1 MAGKEKACESRD
13 FLAWESGQM
22 VMLYTGQYEEIR
34 NLRIEIRSFS
44 EYEALAVHLG
54 VDLEESL
61 HFKARIMASEER

>member
-1 MAGKEKACESRD
+1 MAGKGRHESRD

-34 NLRIEIRSFS
+34 NLRIDKSFS

-54 VDLEESL
+54 
-61 HFKARIMASEER
+61 